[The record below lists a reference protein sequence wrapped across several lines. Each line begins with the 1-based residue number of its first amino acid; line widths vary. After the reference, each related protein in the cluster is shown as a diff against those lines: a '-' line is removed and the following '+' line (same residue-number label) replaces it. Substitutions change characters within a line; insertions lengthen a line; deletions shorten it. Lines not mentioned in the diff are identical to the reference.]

1 MDTWQFYQNDAG
13 EWCWKH
19 VAATG
24 VTTQGEHCYM
34 SRTDCIADAMR
45 NGYLARPPSRLPAR
59 QRGVASCR
67 GCERTGAID
76 GGSVRSEVLMT
87 TKLDGTLKR
96 EIQVGANAYTLTITP
111 VGLKLVL
118 KGRRKGQEISWDAI
132 VSGDAALAKALTA
145 SLSEERS

>member
-45 NGYLARPPSRLPAR
+45 NGYLARPPLQASRATEGRGFLPW
-59 QRGVASCR
+59 
-67 GCERTGAID
+67 
-76 GGSVRSEVLMT
+76 L
-87 TKLDGTLKR
+87 
-96 EIQVGANAYTLTITP
+96 
-111 VGLKLVL
+111 
-118 KGRRKGQEISWDAI
+118 
-132 VSGDAALAKALTA
+132 
-145 SLSEERS
+145 